1 MMKNKM
7 KRLLL
12 PLLAA
17 IALPISVNSSIES
30 KPIPQISDFK
40 VNVEL
45 PLRLNIFCPKNYM
58 EQNDC
63 WIELN
68 EEYINVM
75 NLQKIP
81 KKNILKYWMTH
92 INYDYETCEYHF
104 IYKTSENEIR
114 ELHITSNVKKISD
127 EQRKKF
133 ITRGKSYIAT
143 NAAGK
148 FVVSYP
154 KFFHKSVNRWLVT
167 TND

>member
-1 MMKNKM
+1 M

-12 PLLAA
+12 TLLAPFA
-17 IALPISVNSSIES
+17 FYSSLES

-45 PLRLNIFCPKNYM
+45 PLRLNIFCPKNSIKR
-58 EQNDC
+58 EEKVLTKVQDDC